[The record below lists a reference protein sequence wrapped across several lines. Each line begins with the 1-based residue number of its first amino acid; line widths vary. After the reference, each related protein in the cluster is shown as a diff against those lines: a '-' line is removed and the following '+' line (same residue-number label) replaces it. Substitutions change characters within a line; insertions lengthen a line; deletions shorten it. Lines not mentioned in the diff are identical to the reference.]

1 MKGEHEAL
9 TWYSRCAMK
18 EQRFDLPG
26 DPTRGDPPTPALAIV
41 PDGAR
46 RGVVVIH
53 EIFGP
58 SPEVDRVVSRLAHA
72 GYAAIA
78 PDLFFD
84 GRLRCLRAVFAAAKT
99 GEDVAPVRQAL
110 RARDWLTKVAGVPK
124 EKIGIVGFC
133 FGGGFALL
141 SGKHFGAVS
150 ANYGQ
155 VPELEA
161 MRGIA
166 PTIGCFGGRDLG
178 MRGEAS
184 KLAERLTE
192 LGVTHELFLPE
203 DAGHS
208 FLTDGHHPVASF
220 LSWPIMHVKLDP
232 KNAEAGWARI
242 LAFFGTHLGA

>member
-1 MKGEHEAL
+1 
-9 TWYSRCAMK
+9 MK

-26 DPTRGDPPTPALAIV
+26 DLALDDLPSPVLAIV
-41 PDGAR
+41 PDGAS
-46 RGVVVIH
+46 RGVVIIH

-84 GRLRCLRAVFAAAKT
+84 GRVACIRSVFAAAQT
-99 GEDVAPVRQAL
+99 GADIAPVRQAL
-110 RARDWLTKVAGVPK
+110 RARDWLTKVAGVPTD
-124 EKIGIVGFC
+124 KIGIVGFC

-141 SGKHFGAVS
+141 AGKHFGAVS
-150 ANYGQ
+150 ANYGR
-155 VPELEA
+155 VPTVEA

-166 PTIGCFGGRDLG
+166 PTIGCFGGRDLS
-178 MRGEAS
+178 MRGQDRV
-184 KLAERLTE
+184 LDERLTE
-192 LGVTHELFLPE
+192 LGVPHELFVPE

-208 FLTDGHHPVASF
+208 FLTDGDRPITSL
-220 LSWPIMHVKLDP
+220 LSWPLMHVKVDP

-242 LAFFGTHLGA
+242 LAFFAKHLGE